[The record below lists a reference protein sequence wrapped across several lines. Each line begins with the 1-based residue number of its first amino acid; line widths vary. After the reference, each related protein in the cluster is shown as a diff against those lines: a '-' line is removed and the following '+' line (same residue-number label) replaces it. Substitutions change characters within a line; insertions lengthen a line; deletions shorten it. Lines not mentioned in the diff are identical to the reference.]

1 MTKKLG
7 FTIIQLMIVLLIAGL
22 AGSFLVNALIDKRCE
37 SDPSSSL
44 CTKNA
49 KPSAS

>member
-1 MTKKLG
+1 MTKHSG
-7 FTIIQLMIVLLIAGL
+7 FTIIQLMVVLLIAGL
-22 AGSFLVNALIDKRCE
+22 AGSFLINAIIEKRCE
-37 SDPSSSL
+37 SDPSSTL